1 MKYFVRTEIFLSEL
15 LTFIV
20 IVLLLSVPL
29 CLEGVSLNLPTIW
42 LQLDLLQVS
51 LKSVLEVTAL
61 LSWRLMTD
69 DRVLTE

>member
-1 MKYFVRTEIFLSEL
+1 MKYFVRTEIFLSEF

-29 CLEGVSLNLPTIW
+29 CLEGVALNLPTIW